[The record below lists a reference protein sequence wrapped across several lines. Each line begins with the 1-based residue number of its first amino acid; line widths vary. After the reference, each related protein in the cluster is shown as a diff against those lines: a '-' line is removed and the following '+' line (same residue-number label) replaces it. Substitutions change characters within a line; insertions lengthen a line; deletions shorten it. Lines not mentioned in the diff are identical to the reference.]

1 MGGKQ
6 MNALY
11 LPLVAGIISTL
22 FAFVMLKRTLGYSP
36 GNDKMQQLSRY
47 IQEGASAFLEEEAR
61 KIFLVAVIIAAV
73 LGVIFQSFK
82 YPIALLFGALVS
94 ELAWVIGMYAATR
107 ANTRVAAGAEKGL
120 SSAFKVAFSS
130 GSVMGL
136 AVAGFSLTGLALL
149 MLIFKDSFLFENITD
164 LSRAF
169 GSISYIDGVMIISSY
184 SLGASMIALF
194 DRVGGGMYTKAADMS
209 ADLVGKIEEH
219 IDEDDPRNPATIADN
234 VGDNVGDVAGLGAD
248 ILESYVA
255 SVVSAI
261 VLAIF
266 MKFADHGTMTE
277 TQYYGLILLPVLIA
291 GVGVLASLVGVL
303 VVANMKTKDAQKSLS
318 FGNFFT
324 GGLVLVSVAVVIG
337 IAAPDYPFKDSFII
351 GPGFVSKW
359 RLFFAIASGLVA
371 GIIISKLSEYYTSD
385 QYKPTKKLA
394 RDTQS
399 GVAINITGGLALG
412 MGSTIW
418 PVITLALAILGAYW
432 SAGVYGIAIAALG
445 MLSFVGYIVSVDSY
459 GPVADNAGGIAQMA
473 NLDPKV
479 RKLTD
484 RLDSVGNTTA
494 AIGKGFAIGSAAFAA
509 LALIVSYIWGAA
521 DTANEIVN
529 NPIINLVEPYTLIG
543 ILIGSMLPFFFTS
556 LLIKGVSDTAN
567 LMIVEIRRQFKE
579 NPNIKTG
586 DAVPDYKRCIEI
598 TTKGAVSRMLTPGV
612 VAIASPF
619 IIGLLFGRS
628 AVAGLLMG
636 GLASA
641 IMIALFTANSGG
653 AWDNAKKYIETG
665 EFGGKGTPTHEAAV
679 VGDTVGD
686 PLKDTVGPS
695 MDILIKLMS
704 VVSLVFGSI
713 FPAGPFFM

>member
-1 MGGKQ
+1 
-6 MNALY
+6 MNVLY

-22 FAFVMLKRTLGYSP
+22 FAFVMLRRTLKYSP
-36 GNDKMQQLSRY
+36 GNDKMKQLSKY
-47 IQEGASAFLEEEAR
+47 VQEGASAFLEAEAK
-61 KIFLVAVIIAAV
+61 KIFLVAILIAAA
-73 LGVIFQSFK
+73 LGIIFQSLK
-82 YPIALLFGALVS
+82 YPIVLLFGALVS
-94 ELAWVIGMYAATR
+94 EMAGVIGMYAATR
-107 ANTRVAAGAEKGL
+107 SNSRVAAGAEHGL
-120 SSAFKVAFSS
+120 ANAFKVAFSS

-136 AVAGFSLTGLALL
+136 AVAGFSLTGLAIV
-149 MLIFKDSFLFENITD
+149 MLVFKSSFVFENILD
-164 LSRAF
+164 ISKAF
-169 GSISYIDGVMIISSY
+169 GRISYIDGVMIISSY
-184 SLGASMIALF
+184 SLGASLIALF

-209 ADLVGKIEEH
+209 ADLVGKIEAR
-219 IDEDDPRNPATIADN
+219 IPEDDPRNPATIADN

-255 SVVSAI
+255 SIVSAI

-277 TQYYGLILLPVLIA
+277 TQYYGLIFLPVLIA
-291 GVGVLASLVGVL
+291 AVGVLSSLVGVL

-324 GGLVLVSVAVVIG
+324 GALVLASVAVVIG
-337 IAAPDYPFKDSFII
+337 IAAPDYPFKDTFII
-351 GPGFVSKW
+351 NPEFVSKW
-359 RLFFAIASGLVA
+359 RLFFAIASGLIA

-385 QYKPTKKLA
+385 SYNPTRKLA
-394 RDTQS
+394 KDTQS

-412 MGSTIW
+412 MGSTLW
-418 PVITLALAILGAYW
+418 PVITLAMAILGAYW

-509 LALIVSYIWGAA
+509 LALIVSYIWGSAG
-521 DTANEIVN
+521 TAEEIIN
-529 NPIINLVEPYTLIG
+529 NPVINLVEPYTLIG
-543 ILIGSMLPFFFTS
+543 IILGGMLPYFFTS

-579 NPNIKTG
+579 MPKILTG
-586 DAVPDYKRCIEI
+586 EETPDYKRCIEI
-598 TTKGAVSRMLTPGV
+598 TTEGAVSRMLAPGV

-619 IIGLLFGRS
+619 VVGFLFGRG
-628 AVAGLLMG
+628 AVAGLLIG

-641 IMIALFTANSGG
+641 IMIAIFSANSGG

-704 VVSLVFGSI
+704 VVSLVFGSL
-713 FPAGPFFM
+713 FPVKPFFM